1 MKSVKFLLIF
11 SILTLSLN
19 TFAQKGKIIGKV
31 IDSKNEPVFMAS
43 IVIEGSGIGTAT
55 DFDGN
60 YSLEADPGNYTLVF
74 SFIGYTSQKQKAE
87 VVEGKTITMNI
98 TLKEDVL
105 MLDEAVVVGYGRRQ
119 KRDITG
125 SIATIKPSDI
135 GDGSVT
141 TIEQTMQGRASGVQI
156 TAANG
161 IAGSPMKVN
170 IRGTGSIS
178 AGAEPLYVIDGIPVT
193 TGDLSSG
200 GLGSK
205 TSALVDLNPS
215 DIESIEVLKDAASAA
230 IYGSRGANGVVL
242 ISTKKGKEGKTKFS
256 VGYYSGIIKETNRL
270 EFLNAKEHLALRDSA
285 LVWAG
290 QAPEA
295 KETEIYSNW
304 TRAQADSLAELG
316 GTDWIDKFIRT
327 GVVQDL
333 NLSATGGNERTIFY
347 IGGTYHKEKGFLV
360 GNDYERINGR
370 INIENKATDYLTIGT
385 NIGLSYSNNKRVA
398 TGDGGG
404 LGWAQQMLPYLPIY
418 NTDGTYFLDD
428 NPVWQLE
435 NTHFKASVFRTVSN
449 LFADLKLYKNLS
461 FRSEYGIDVLN
472 QIETEFNFR
481 NIQKENSTSDAW
493 DRRTTVYNWNSNNYF
508 TYSKTINK
516 NDFIFNLGNSMQH
529 SSIQQAG
536 LHGWNFPNDYFTTP
550 ATATEKDGYGYNSE
564 FGFISYFFR
573 ANYKLKNKY
582 LASLSIRTDGSSRFG
597 DENKY
602 GWFPALSVGWI
613 ISDEKFM
620 ENIKQISFLKFRT
633 SYGYTGN
640 ANIND
645 LGYRGVYSA
654 NNGYNGQVGIS
665 PNTLENPE
673 LGWEKAKQLDVT
685 IEYGLWENK
694 ISGAITYYNKLTTD
708 MLNFV
713 TLPPSSGYSGI
724 IKNVGKMSNKGFE
737 FSISTKNINKTFKWS
752 TDFNIAFNKN
762 KVLDVNGLPPDAFE
776 SGQPGEGRV
785 LVGYP
790 VGQAYVV
797 EYAGV
802 QKEDGIMYQYD
813 NNGNVMDTFAIA
825 AGTALYYDH
834 NGNLMT
840 KDYATENDF
849 YTLNRVPK
857 GKPSPDFYGGITNN
871 FSYKNIDFS
880 FLFSFVYGNT
890 LYDDPAKRQLG
901 DYTRLA
907 QRKEVMDAWSPSNPD
922 SDKPAIFNE
931 PVNSDLYLYDAS
943 FIRLRTVT
951 LGYKLSE
958 KYCKK
963 LKLGSFR
970 IYLSG
975 TNLLTFTKYPGW
987 DPEVLRNVDS
997 NTQAGNVSF
1006 AGPSFQTPQAKTF
1019 TAGIQFTF

>member
-87 VVEGKTITMNI
+87 VIEGKTITMNV
-98 TLKEDVL
+98 TLKEDIL

-119 KRDITG
+119 KRDVTG

-135 GDGSVT
+135 GDGAVT
-141 TIEQTMQGRASGVQI
+141 TVEQTMQGRASGVQI
-156 TAANG
+156 TSANG

-170 IRGTGSIS
+170 IRGNSSIS
-178 AGAEPLYVIDGIPVT
+178 AGSEPLYVIDGIPVT
-193 TGDLSSG
+193 TGDLSPGS
-200 GLGSK
+200 LGSK
-205 TSALVDLNPS
+205 TSALADLNPA
-215 DIESIEVLKDAASAA
+215 DIESIEILKDAASAA
-230 IYGSRGANGVVL
+230 IYGSRGSNGVVL

-256 VGYYSGIIKETNRL
+256 VGYYSGIVNATKKL
-270 EFLNAKEHLALRDSA
+270 DFLDAKEHLALRDSV
-285 LVWAG
+285 LVWSG
-290 QAPEA
+290 QEPES
-295 KETEIYSNW
+295 KETEVYSNW

-333 NLSATGGNERTIFY
+333 NLSATGGNEKTIFY

-370 INIENKATDYLTIGT
+370 INIENKATNALTIGT
-385 NIGLSYSNNKRVA
+385 NIGLSFSNNKRVP
-398 TGDGGG
+398 TGDDGG

-418 NTDGTYFLDD
+418 NNDGTYFLDN

-449 LFADLKLYKNLS
+449 LFADLKIYKDLS
-461 FRSEYGIDVLN
+461 YRSEYGIDVLN

-481 NIQKENSTSDAW
+481 NIQVENSMSDAW
-493 DRRTTVYNWNSNNYF
+493 DRRTTVYNWNTNNYF
-508 TYSKTINK
+508 TYNKTIK
-516 NDFIFNLGNSMQH
+516 EHDIIFNLGNSMQH
-529 SSIQQAG
+529 SSTKQVG

-550 ATATEKDGYGYNSE
+550 ATASEKDGYGYETE
-564 FGFISYFFR
+564 FGFVSYFFR
-573 ANYKLKNKY
+573 ANYKLKDKY
-582 LASLSIRTDGSSRFG
+582 LATLSIRTDGSSRFG

-602 GWFPALSVGWI
+602 GWFPALSAGWI

-620 ENIKQISFLKFRT
+620 ESIKQISFLKLRS
-633 SYGYTGN
+633 SYGFTGN
-640 ANIND
+640 ANIGD
-645 LGYRGVYSA
+645 LSYLGYYSI
-654 NNGYNGQVGIS
+654 NNGYNGQSGIS
-665 PNTLENPE
+665 PNTLGNPE
-673 LGWEKAKQLDVT
+673 LSWEKAKQLDLT
-685 IEYGLWENK
+685 LEYGIFQNK
-694 ISGAITYYNKLTTD
+694 ISGSATYYNKITTD
-708 MLNFV
+708 MLMLIS
-713 TLPPSSGYSGI
+713 LPPSSGYSGI
-724 IKNVGKMSNKGFE
+724 WRNVGKMSNKGFE
-737 FSISTKNINKTFKWS
+737 FTLSTKNLNKAFKWS
-752 TDFNIAFNKN
+752 TDFNISFNKN
-762 KVLDVNGLPPDAFE
+762 KVIDVNGLPPDAFE

-785 LVGYP
+785 VVGYP
-790 VGQAYVV
+790 VGQAYLV

-802 QKEDGIMYQYD
+802 QKQDGTLYQYD
-813 NNGNVMDTFAIA
+813 NSGSIIDTFNVV
-825 AGTALYYDH
+825 AGTALYYDI
-834 NGNLMT
+834 NGNIMT
-840 KDYATENDF
+840 KDHPTGGDF

-857 GKPSPDFYGGITNN
+857 GKPSPDFVGGITNN

-880 FLFSFVYGNT
+880 FLVSFVYGNT

-901 DYTRLA
+901 DYTRIA

-931 PVNSDLYLYDAS
+931 AVNSDLYLYDAS
-943 FIRLRTVT
+943 FIRLRSVT
-951 LGYKLSE
+951 IGYRLSE

-963 LKLGSFR
+963 FKLGSFR
-970 IYLSG
+970 IYISG
-975 TNLLTFTKYPGW
+975 TNLLTYTKYPGW
-987 DPEVLRNVDS
+987 DPEVLRNVDTNS
-997 NTQAGNVSF
+997 QAGNISF
-1006 AGPSFQTPQAKTF
+1006 AGPSFQTPQVKTF